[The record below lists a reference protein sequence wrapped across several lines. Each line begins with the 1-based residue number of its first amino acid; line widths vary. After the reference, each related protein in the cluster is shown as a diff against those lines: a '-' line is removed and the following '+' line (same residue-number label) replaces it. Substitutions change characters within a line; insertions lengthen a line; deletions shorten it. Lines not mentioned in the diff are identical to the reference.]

1 LITLVLQQSG
11 LEVATATNGKE
22 GVDRACSETF
32 DLIMMDMQMPVMDG
46 YTAARILRQRG
57 FSLPIVALTAHA
69 MKGDEQ
75 KCLEAGCSDFLTKP
89 INIDLLLQ
97 KISDIL
103 HRSGQSSQAVSS
115 SQHVPSSRTAATSTS
130 GELVEDAAD
139 SAAVSSKQV
148 GLSTSETRLRS
159 KLPLH
164 HPQFRAIVAKFVIR
178 LDQQLHQMEQALAA
192 GDYRE
197 LASLGHWLKGT
208 GGTVGF
214 SEFSAPSL
222 RLEQAATARQHDQ
235 CTSLLLELRQLAQS
249 IDLAEECD
257 TTTVK
262 QPSRGESKLIGV

>member
-1 LITLVLQQSG
+1 
-11 LEVATATNGKE
+11 
-22 GVDRACSETF
+22 
-32 DLIMMDMQMPVMDG
+32 
-46 YTAARILRQRG
+46 
-57 FSLPIVALTAHA
+57 
-69 MKGDEQ
+69 
-75 KCLEAGCSDFLTKP
+75 
-89 INIDLLLQ
+89 
-97 KISDIL
+97 
-103 HRSGQSSQAVSS
+103 
-115 SQHVPSSRTAATSTS
+115 
-130 GELVEDAAD
+130 
-139 SAAVSSKQV
+139 
-148 GLSTSETRLRS
+148 
-159 KLPLH
+159 
-164 HPQFRAIVAKFVIR
+164 